1 MIFGVFLEV
10 EIEIFRYFRG
20 PEAHFEDFSDFCD
33 SDDVSG
39 ANPPPHF
46 EVILHPKPDFLSVV
60 FLMFFGV
67 LCFLGFLRF
76 WVPRGSI
83 LGGILTHF

>member
-1 MIFGVFLEV
+1 M
-10 EIEIFRYFRG
+10 
-20 PEAHFEDFSDFCD
+20 DSSDFGEAPATKKE
-33 SDDVSG
+33 SQ
-39 ANPPPHF
+39 N
-46 EVILHPKPDFLSVV
+46 ETILHPKPDFLSVV

-83 LGGILTHF
+83 LGGMLTHF